1 MFLELSFGKVNKV
14 LIVVFEGGP
23 VSVEV
28 ELFDF
33 LGVSAAVFGMF
44 MAFWWVVVGCDA
56 FVQTRVFF
64 LFLHES
70 LDLSQQFLLLF
81 F

>member
-44 MAFWWVVVGCDA
+44 MAF
-56 FVQTRVFF
+56 
-64 LFLHES
+64 
-70 LDLSQQFLLLF
+70 
-81 F
+81 